1 MGLPTVPRKG
11 GVDYLTPTIKSF
23 LEQISDDPAD
33 PLYGKLRIVVMNMRP
48 GEHPLFDKVRDVV
61 LASEKGR
68 AHIFFVENNHP
79 GVDATPRKRDRGT
92 PDLPGYKVRKQNS

>member
-1 MGLPTVPRKG
+1 MGLPTVPRNG

-68 AHIFFVENNHP
+68 ALLFFLKTIIPV
-79 GVDATPRKRDRGT
+79 
-92 PDLPGYKVRKQNS
+92 